1 VDVPV
6 EVWAITVAVLIC
18 VIVFD
23 LLVVTRKPHEP
34 SLREAG
40 AWSAFYVA
48 LALVFAGG
56 LWVVEGG
63 QMAAEFTAGYLT
75 EKSLSVDNLFVFVV
89 ILTAFAVPRIY
100 QQRVL
105 LYGIVLALVMRTIFI
120 ALGAAAIARLSW
132 TFYVF
137 GAFLVYTGVQL
148 GRKHGEEPDLDKN
161 PILRWVER
169 VVPTTR
175 EYHGTKTFI
184 RQNGR
189 RLATPMFIVLV
200 AIGLTDLLFA
210 LDSIPAIFG
219 LTQEPYLVFT
229 ANAFALMGLRQ
240 LFFLLD
246 GLLDRLV
253 YLSYGLAFI
262 LVFIGVKLLLIP
274 AHETWPAVPHI
285 PTLLSLGVIILTLAI
300 TVVASLIKVRRDP
313 SAINRHE
320 VIRHTEGDE
329 LDAVGERADRRH
341 SREEPDPRGQL

>member
-1 VDVPV
+1 MNVSFT
-6 EVWAITVAVLIC
+6 VWAVTVAVL
-18 VIVFD
+18 VGVVVFD

-40 AWSAFYVA
+40 AWSAFYVV
-48 LALVFAGG
+48 LALLFAAGV
-56 LWVVEGG
+56 WAVEGG
-63 QMAAEFTAGYLT
+63 QFAAEFTAGYLT

-120 ALGAAAIARLSW
+120 ALGAAAIKQFAW

-137 GAFLVYTGVQL
+137 GAFLVYTGIQL
-148 GRKHGEEPDLDKN
+148 ARKHGEEPDLDKN
-161 PILRWVER
+161 PILRWVEHA
-169 VVPTTR
+169 VPTTR
-175 EYHGTKTFI
+175 EYHGTKTFVRI
-184 RQNGR
+184 GGQ

-262 LVFIGVKLLLIP
+262 LVFIGVKLVLIA
-274 AHETWPAVPHI
+274 AHDAWPAVPHI
-285 PTLLSLGVIILTLAI
+285 PTLLSLGVILLTLAV
-300 TVVASLIKVRRDP
+300 TVLASIVKVRRDP
-313 SAINRHE
+313 SAINRRE
-320 VIRHTEGDE
+320 VVGHHVGDE
-329 LDAVGERADRRH
+329 LPRLEQDR
-341 SREEPDPRGQL
+341 STAG

>member
-1 VDVPV
+1 MDVSFTA
-6 EVWAITVAVLIC
+6 WAVTVVVL
-18 VIVFD
+18 VGVVVFD

-40 AWSAFYVA
+40 AWSAFYVI
-48 LALVFAGG
+48 LALLFAAGI
-56 LWVVEGG
+56 WVVEGG
-63 QMAAEFTAGYLT
+63 RFAAEFTAGYLT

-105 LYGIVLALVMRTIFI
+105 LYGIVLALIMRAIFI
-120 ALGAAAIARLSW
+120 ALGAAAINQFAW

-148 GRKHGEEPDLDKN
+148 ARKHGEEPDLDKN
-161 PILRWVER
+161 PVLRWVER
-169 VVPTTR
+169 AVPTTR
-175 EYHGTKTFI
+175 DYHGTKTFV
-184 RQNGR
+184 RVGGQ

-240 LFFLLD
+240 LYFLLD

-262 LVFIGVKLLLIP
+262 LTFIGVKLVLIA

-285 PTLLSLGVIILTLAI
+285 PTLVSLGVIILTLAV
-300 TVVASLIKVRRDP
+300 TVAASILKVRRDP
-313 SAINRHE
+313 SAITRVDVVGH
-320 VIRHTEGDE
+320 RPGDGLARLE
-329 LDAVGERADRRH
+329 EERA
-341 SREEPDPRGQL
+341 E

>member
-1 VDVPV
+1 MDVSV
-6 EVWAITVAVLIC
+6 EVWAITVAVLVG

-40 AWSAFYVA
+40 VWSASYVV

-56 LWVVEGG
+56 LWAVEGG

-120 ALGAAAIARLSW
+120 ALGAAAIARFAW

-148 GRKHGEEPDLDKN
+148 ARKHGEEPDLDKN

-169 VVPTTR
+169 GVPTTR

-184 RQNGR
+184 RQDGKR
-189 RLATPMFIVLV
+189 VATPMFIVLV
-200 AIGLTDLLFA
+200 AIGVTDLLFA

-262 LVFIGVKLLLIP
+262 LVFIGVKLVLIA
-274 AHETWPAVPHI
+274 AHDTWPAVPHI

-300 TVVASLIKVRRDP
+300 TVVASLIQVRRDP
-313 SAINRHE
+313 SAVNRHE
-320 VIRHTEGDE
+320 TIRHTEGDE
-329 LDAVGERADRRH
+329 LGSLGERAARRDP
-341 SREEPDPRGQL
+341 REESEPHP